1 MVTKRIKLTKK
12 APEWLKEEI
21 AEEKRVKRAK
31 KIKAIKINDKITE
44 IKKLRKQGLSWQAIA
59 KKLKVRKAN
68 ILAFA
73 KKYGIP
79 TGAIKKKK
87 VKKEWRPKEG
97 WIWMEDKDM
106 IDLGDYKYRYSWRYQ
121 VYCKATFISEK
132 DIKAAKEQSEG
143 YSKSFILKEQIEDA
157 KSEALNHARLFTS
170 FGTNAEMVKV
180 DFKLIRWRY
189 LKRAE

>member
-21 AEEKRVKRAK
+21 AEEKRVKRVK
-31 KIKAIKINDKITE
+31 KVKAIKINDKITE

-132 DIKAAKEQSEG
+132 DIKA
-143 YSKSFILKEQIEDA
+143 SKCSKD
-157 KSEALNHARLFTS
+157 H
-170 FGTNAEMVKV
+170 
-180 DFKLIRWRY
+180 Y
-189 LKRAE
+189 